1 MAWEGARELEGRV
14 ALVTGSARNIGRA
27 TMLELARAGAAVV
40 VHGRTETDEAR
51 SAFAEAKAQGA
62 RAILACGDISK
73 PEEMEVVIGRAVS
86 ELGGLDILVN
96 NAALR
101 STTPFPKMTLE
112 EWRRIVGIALDG
124 AFVCSM
130 LAVPHMV
137 ARAKEAPGTGRVIG
151 IGGMTANKGAKG
163 RSHVMA
169 TKAGLAGL
177 MRGMAMDLAE
187 HGITCNTVSVGSF
200 DTVRAGSSSV
210 VPTYQANLDIPL
222 GRKGVPQDIAGT
234 VRFLCGPAA
243 AYITGQNI
251 QVNGGAWLGL

>member
-1 MAWEGARELEGRV
+1 MAEAAQELAGRV

-40 VHGRTETDEAR
+40 VHGRTETEEAR
-51 SAFAEAKAQGA
+51 SAFAEAKALGA
-62 RAILACGDISK
+62 RAILACGDISRE
-73 PEEMEVVIGRAVS
+73 EEMAEVIRRAVG
-86 ELGGLDILVN
+86 ELGGLDIVVN

-101 STTPFPKMTLE
+101 KTTPFPRITLA
-112 EWRRIVGIALDG
+112 EWRHIVGTALDG
-124 AFVCSM
+124 AFITSM
-130 LAVPHMV
+130 LAVPHLIE
-137 ARAKEAPGTGRVIG
+137 RAKTMPGTGRIFG

-163 RSHVMA
+163 RAHVMA

-177 MRGMAMDLAE
+177 MRGMALDLAE

-200 DTVRAGSSSV
+200 DTERKGSSSV

-222 GRKGVPQDIAGT
+222 GRKGVPQDIAG
-234 VRFLCGPAA
+234 VIRFLCGPAA